1 MDQAKTL
8 LRWESASGYFRWEA
22 VPMRTKILASAALMG
37 VAAFCSPAF
46 ADDSA
51 LGPND
56 EVVPVVAPG
65 DQIGV
70 ACGPL
75 QIAQQDSDVR
85 VVLTVSAMPGDTNPG
100 YGKVL
105 ATEQKVAAGAVRVT
119 VPDLPGISDHTYDLK
134 IYVMG
139 TKGAQTC
146 DAGHVKVAAQK
157 LLKKPGS
164 EHS

>member
-1 MDQAKTL
+1 
-8 LRWESASGYFRWEA
+8 
-22 VPMRTKILASAALMG
+22 MRTKILASAMLM
-37 VAAFCSPAF
+37 AMTAFCSPAF
-46 ADDSA
+46 ADDSV
-51 LGPND
+51 LGPDD
-56 EVVPVVAPG
+56 EVIPVVAPG

-75 QIAQQDSDVR
+75 QIAQKDSDVR
-85 VVLTVSAMPGDTNPG
+85 VVLTVSAMPGDDNPG

-119 VPDLPGISDHTYDLK
+119 VPDLPDISDHLFDLTV
-134 IYVMG
+134 YVMR

-146 DAGHVKVAAQK
+146 DAGYVKVAEQRG

-164 EHS
+164 QHS

>member
-1 MDQAKTL
+1 
-8 LRWESASGYFRWEA
+8 
-22 VPMRTKILASAALMG
+22 MRTKILASAMLM
-37 VAAFCSPAF
+37 AMTAFCSPAF
-46 ADDSA
+46 ADDSV
-51 LGPND
+51 LGPDD
-56 EVVPVVAPG
+56 EVIPVVAPG

-75 QIAQQDSDVR
+75 QIAQKDSDVR
-85 VVLTVSAMPGDTNPG
+85 VVLTISAMPGDDNPG

-119 VPDLPGISDHTYDLK
+119 VPDLPDISDHTYDLTV
-134 IYVMG
+134 YVMG

-146 DAGHVKVAAQK
+146 DAGHVKVAEQRG

-164 EHS
+164 QHS

>member
-1 MDQAKTL
+1 
-8 LRWESASGYFRWEA
+8 
-22 VPMRTKILASAALMG
+22 MRTKILASVALMSM
-37 VAAFCSPAF
+37 AAFCSPAF
-46 ADDSA
+46 ADDTV

-75 QIAQQDSDVR
+75 LIAQQDSDVR
-85 VVLTVSAMPGDTNPG
+85 VVLTVSAIPGDTSPG

-119 VPDLPGISDHTYDLK
+119 IPDLPDMSDHTYDLK
-134 IYVMG
+134 VYVMG
-139 TKGAQTC
+139 TTGAQTC
-146 DAGHVKVAAQK
+146 DAGHVKVAQQHLLQK
-157 LLKKPGS
+157 PSGQ
-164 EHS
+164 HS